1 MVFGSSGLSAGF
13 LTLLLPETLNKPTA
27 ESIEDFQSPKY
38 QVLKNR
44 KAELIF
50 FFFYCSF
57 ALFSPLSYA
66 SHDLVHIA

>member
-50 FFFYCSF
+50 FFFF
-57 ALFSPLSYA
+57 TVALHYFPLCLMQA
-66 SHDLVHIA
+66 MI